1 MPSRLRSTKALL
13 LTLALGLAVPAFGAT
28 PKQIKE
34 VAADLVCLC
43 GSCNRE
49 SLATCICTDFA
60 VPQRQVIGRL
70 LVQGQTKEQIVATYV
85 ADYGEMALAVPPA
98 SGFNIMAWV
107 APFALLLGGVFLVR
121 RVLLGWRRP
130 AATAPSSAT
139 PQPQKALE
147 DERRQRLERD
157 IERYDD

>member
-1 MPSRLRSTKALL
+1 MPRGTRSAMALAL
-13 LTLALGLAVPAFGAT
+13 VLGLAAPVAGAN
-28 PKQIKE
+28 PKQIKA
-34 VAADLVCLC
+34 VAAELVCLC
-43 GSCNRE
+43 GNCNRE

-60 VPQRQVIGRL
+60 VPERAAIGRRL
-70 LVQGQTKEQIVATYV
+70 DEGQTKEQIIAAYV

-98 SGFNIMAWV
+98 KGFNILAWI

-130 AATAPSSAT
+130 SAPEGPKASESRSAAT
-139 PQPQKALE
+139 QE
-147 DERRQRLERD
+147 DERQRLERD

>member
-1 MPSRLRSTKALL
+1 MGGVVRISALALL
-13 LTLALGLAVPAFGAT
+13 LALVVPAWGAT

-60 VPQRQVIGRL
+60 VPEREAIGRRL
-70 LVQGQTKEQIVATYV
+70 DQGQTKEQIVAAYV

-98 SGFNIMAWV
+98 SGFNILAWV
-107 APFALLLGGVFLVR
+107 TPFALLLGGVFLVR
-121 RVLLGWRRP
+121 RVLMGWRRP
-130 AATAPSSAT
+130 ASRGPPASDAGSSPA
-139 PQPQKALE
+139 E
-147 DERRQRLERD
+147 DERQRLERD
-157 IERYDD
+157 LERYDD

>member
-1 MPSRLRSTKALL
+1 MV
-13 LTLALGLAVPAFGAT
+13 LTLVLGLAVPAFGAT

-60 VPQRQVIGRL
+60 VPERAAIGRL
-70 LVQGQTKEQIVATYV
+70 LDQGQTKEQIVAAYV

-98 SGFNIMAWV
+98 SGFNILAWV
-107 APFALLLGGVFLVR
+107 TPFALLLGGVFLVR
-121 RVLLGWRRP
+121 RVLMGWRRP
-130 AATAPSSAT
+130 VATEDPPPSDPRPQAAP
-139 PQPQKALE
+139 E
-147 DERRQRLERD
+147 DERQRLERD
-157 IERYDD
+157 LERYDD

>member
-1 MPSRLRSTKALL
+1 MPSGVRFALGATL
-13 LTLALGLAVPAFGAT
+13 VLALAAPVAGAT
-28 PKQIKE
+28 VKEIKE
-34 VAADLVCLC
+34 VATELVCLC

-60 VPQRQVIGRL
+60 VPEREAIGRRL
-70 LVQGQTKEQIVATYV
+70 DEGQTKEQIVAAYV

-98 SGFNIMAWV
+98 RGFNILAWIT
-107 APFALLLGGVFLVR
+107 PFALLLGGVFLVR

-130 AATAPSSAT
+130 AAAADQPSSQPR
-139 PQPQKALE
+139 PQAAPD
-147 DERRQRLERD
+147 DERRRLERD